1 MHYRYH
7 ALSINSYLQ
16 LYPEHCGL
24 PGQAIDVLI
33 AKPEVPID
41 CTKAILVLL
50 PIPVEA
56 GQTYSTSLDDCPSTS
71 IFLHITE
78 HLNSNKLSV
87 IKNMLL
93 KVTYC

>member
-1 MHYRYH
+1 MSH
-7 ALSINSYLQ
+7 ALLRHSYLQ

-24 PGQAIDVLI
+24 PGQAKDVLI

-56 GQTYSTSLDDCPSTS
+56 GQTYSASLNDCPSTS
-71 IFLHITE
+71 IFLHITV
-78 HLNSNKLSV
+78 HLNTT
-87 IKNMLL
+87 
-93 KVTYC
+93 VTVSQ